1 MSKIITTHLTLN
13 TPVEQVWRTL
23 TALDGYHRWNPFI
36 TSAAGVLEVGERL
49 DITIQPSGARAMRFK
64 PWVTAIESHR
74 YIEWLGR
81 LVVPGVFDGRHSF
94 TLTPLTGGRTLM
106 QQSETFS
113 GALIPFSGSVLARTH
128 EGFTSMN
135 VALDQE
141 TTRSVDGSSSE
152 RRLHEQR
159 PPSVA
164 LDVPSGEATGL

>member
-13 TPVEQVWRTL
+13 TTVERVWRTL
-23 TALDGYHRWNPFI
+23 TTLDDYHHWNPFI
-36 TSAAGVLEVGERL
+36 TSASGVLEVGERL
-49 DITIQPSGARAMRFK
+49 DITIQPPGARPMRFK
-64 PWVTAIESHR
+64 PWVTAIRVHR

-81 LVVPGVFDGRHSF
+81 VVIPGVFDGRHSF

-135 VALDQE
+135 VALDQKTARME
-141 TTRSVDGSSSE
+141 DGLHPSAVSTSSDH
-152 RRLHEQR
+152 RQL
-159 PPSVA
+159 PWM
-164 LDVPSGEATGL
+164 

>member
-1 MSKIITTHLTLN
+1 MSKIITTHLTLG

-23 TALDGYHRWNPFI
+23 TTLDDYHHWNPFI

-49 DITIQPSGARAMRFK
+49 DITVQPPGARPMRFK

-81 LVVPGVFDGRHSF
+81 LGVPGVFDGRHSF
-94 TLTPLTGGRTLM
+94 TLTPLSGGRTLM

-113 GALIPFSGSVLARTH
+113 GALVPFSGSVLTRTH

-135 VALDQE
+135 AALEQE
-141 TTRSVDGSSSE
+141 TTRTKEGSSSE
-152 RRLHEQR
+152 R
-159 PPSVA
+159 VA
-164 LDVPSGEATGL
+164 PRSSDRRQVPGM